1 VAEQAVSSATLSDNA
16 SPPVS
21 VCLLAGG
28 EGRRMGGQDKG
39 LVNWAG
45 QPLALSVLQRV
56 APQAGPLMVSAN
68 RHADGY
74 AALIGHLQ
82 TTSAMTPPALIFP
95 DDPDLPP
102 RSGPLAGMLSALRR
116 VQGDWL
122 QVVPCDTPRLP
133 ADLIQRLLNAAMH
146 AGADLAVP
154 QTEDGPDSPRPHW
167 VCALLH
173 RRTLPSLEAQFAAGE
188 RKVSRWVCTQPWT
201 SVFFEDRTAF
211 TNINTMETPHAG
223 G

>member
-1 VAEQAVSSATLSDNA
+1 
-16 SPPVS
+16 
-21 VCLLAGG
+21 
-28 EGRRMGGQDKG
+28 MGGQDKG

-45 QPLALSVLQRV
+45 QPLALSVLQRLV
-56 APQAGPLMVSAN
+56 PQAGPLMVSAN
-68 RHADGY
+68 RHAEAY
-74 AALIGHLQ
+74 AELAELAQQGQQAPGAHGPKPIV
-82 TTSAMTPPALIFP
+82 FP

-116 VQGDWL
+116 VHQGDWL
-122 QVVPCDTPRLP
+122 QIVPCDSPRLP
-133 ADLIQRLLNAAMH
+133 PDLIARLLTAATR
-146 AGADLAVP
+146 AGADIAVP
-154 QTEDGPDSPRPHW
+154 QTEDGPDTPRPHW

-173 RRTLPSLEAQFAAGE
+173 RRTLPTLAGQFAAGE

-201 SVFFEDRTAF
+201 SVFFEDSTAF